1 MSLPPSATSYL
12 QENEDA
18 LSGIVDNSMG
28 QMPEGMNP
36 HEQEEF
42 RARML
47 AQMQLGK
54 EQMGTLFDINDA
66 IFEATEEANQMM
78 PTASSIIPYFN
89 LLKEAQM
96 TADPM
101 MGQDPMMP
109 QDPMA
114 PATPMSDPMV
124 DPLSEPMMG
133 QESQDFESGFDLFNY
148 LEEKLMDS
156 KNIDAT
162 IMELTKMVD
171 NDPTVSD
178 DGVVG
183 PNPKQ
188 VIKDSIQEYLDAMR
202 TDNKQRRTEL
212 AMKMFEV
219 MPQSDKGEA
228 MITGVEHVVAESNEV
243 LRRLAK
249 SLAQYNKTKQ
259 ASNKPF
265 NLQKE
270 AQHKGMEN
278 VIMHGPEGS
287 RIDSV
292 TGQLIND
299 WHIYERNKGW
309 GLKMEDSLFIDYE
322 AVWRGTIMD
331 KYSRPYRNSDGEYVG
346 GYIEKRFEVD
356 KWMPPTNS
364 YQLKPGERRRNYL
377 PEFRSTEARMQHM
390 RANSSD
396 SDVEYCDT
404 SEPFNWAKE
413 AKAKKQIKTAQ
424 LSDEIEPKIVYIIQ
438 DLNSGKELQ
447 KIDAKD
453 KIEATQIATNMSKKY
468 GQPVLLL
475 TYDMAVDEM
484 SPFEEDIIGM
494 NGSSESVLD
503 VAASVDSKKKIQK

>member
-1 MSLPPSATSYL
+1 MSLPPNATNYL
-12 QENEDA
+12 QQNEDA
-18 LSGIVDNSMG
+18 LDSIVDNSMG
-28 QMPEGMNP
+28 QMPEGMTP

-54 EQMGTLFDINDA
+54 EQMGALFNVNDA
-66 IFEATEEANQMM
+66 IHDATEEANSLM
-78 PTASSIIPYFN
+78 PAASTVPYFN

-96 TADPM
+96 GIDP
-101 MGQDPMMP
+101 MGQDPMAEPMP
-109 QDPMA
+109 
-114 PATPMSDPMV
+114 PAAPMSDPMV
-124 DPLSEPMMG
+124 DPMAE
-133 QESQDFESGFDLFNY
+133 QQSQNFESGFDLFNY
-148 LEEKLMDS
+148 LEENLLDS
-156 KNIDAT
+156 ENIDST
-162 IMELTKMVD
+162 IMELTEMVD
-171 NDPTVSD
+171 NDPTISD

-202 TDNKQRRTEL
+202 IDDKQKRTEL

-259 ASNKPF
+259 ASSKPF
-265 NLQKE
+265 NLKKE

-278 VIMHGPEGS
+278 VIMHGPEGN
-287 RIDSV
+287 RVDAF

-309 GLKMEDSLFIDYE
+309 GIKMDDSLFIDYE
-322 AVWRGTIMD
+322 AVWRGNVMD

-356 KWMPPTNS
+356 KWMPPTNN

-390 RANSSD
+390 RANNTD
-396 SDVEYCDT
+396 KLKEFNDT

-424 LSDEIEPKIVYIIQ
+424 LSDDIEPKIIYVVQ

-453 KIEATQIATNMSKKY
+453 KNEAVQIAENMSKKY
-468 GQPVLLL
+468 GQPLLLL

-484 SPFEEDIIGM
+484 SPFEEDMIGL
-494 NGSSESVLD
+494 NGQSQTALDVD
-503 VAASVDSKKKIQK
+503 VAASSDSKKKI